1 MNRKQTYIGIAV
13 IVFIFGIFAIP
24 RIIKRIE
31 LGDVVENDRLNVS
44 QLHTVEKE
52 DSGDLSYIKIDGK
65 DRRVP
70 HFKLIN
76 QDKDTITDLDYRGKV
91 FLVEFFFTRCTSI
104 CIPMRKN
111 LVDIQEEFKDNDHF
125 GIASISIDPKND
137 TPEVL
142 KNYADDYGAN
152 YPNWNFL
159 TGNKDSIYN
168 LANEKFGLLAQANPK
183 VQGSFIHSGLFAL
196 VDQNGF
202 IRSRRDEFGN
212 PKIYYRGF
220 VPKNADLGPDDET
233 SEVGILMEDI
243 KKLLNKNKKDE

>member
-1 MNRKQTYIGIAV
+1 MNKKQTYIGIAV
-13 IVFIFGIFAIP
+13 VVFVFGIFAIP
-24 RIIKRIE
+24 KIIKRIE
-31 LGDVVENDRLNVS
+31 MGDVVKNDRLNVS
-44 QLHTVEKE
+44 ELNTTGGENN
-52 DSGDLSYIKIDGK
+52 GGLSYIKIDGK
-65 DRRVP
+65 DRKVP
-70 HFKLIN
+70 HFKLVN
-76 QDKDTITDLDYRGKV
+76 QDNDTITDLDYRGKV

-111 LVDIQEEFKDNDHF
+111 LLDIQEKFKDNKHF
-125 GIASISIDPKND
+125 GIASISIDPNND
-137 TPEVL
+137 TPKVL
-142 KNYADDYGAN
+142 KQYAEDYGVT
-152 YPNWNFL
+152 YPDWNFL

-168 LANEKFGLLAQANPK
+168 LANEKFGLLAQVNPK

-233 SEVGILMEDI
+233 SEVGILVEDI
-243 KKLLNKNKKDE
+243 KKLLNKNKGDE